1 MNSSSEIRTIH
12 VSPFSRQKYDLN
24 DLINILNPKLNHGLC
39 GSQNLGN
46 TCFMNS
52 SIACISNCS
61 ELTYYFL
68 SKKFLKDI
76 NKSNRDGA
84 GGKLAMAWYDLIY
97 YYWNSNHRYGN
108 PHSIKSIVASKNR
121 KFSGYQQQDSN
132 EFMTVFLEI
141 LGEDLNKAN
150 KKVYRELKEQQ
161 KGESD
166 VDAAQRFWKLH
177 IQRNDNII
185 TDLFH
190 GLLKSTIT
198 CPKCKFK
205 SITYDPFNTIT
216 LTIPSERIVNYLIQK
231 NERKPKEKKIKKI
244 KKKKKKEKEIVS
256 IFYVHPYSLRMTVR
270 YEIEIYKYS
279 SLNDIAN
286 EIRKRS
292 ENKDFILNSKF
303 MSVSNRECDYFL
315 DEQLPFKKNNFTFAY
330 ANDSINKNQICI
342 PIYLT
347 DGEMISSYPRV
358 IFLNKNDTYYEL
370 KKKIYILA
378 RKYLKSPFSEENEKE
393 AYIEDK
399 KLDNYIN
406 YKSDNLQEITNL
418 LNNEFNNLQ
427 KSWKNL
433 KNYIK
438 NIPYQILL
446 SNKFQLINKKH
457 IINEGMVDNFEILSE
472 VAIRSNN
479 DKIETLVGHLLNKSL
494 FLSVKFKKSSIYIKS
509 FASFNNC
516 THEKCSPLKGEEYT
530 TYYEEMEI
538 EEDSEENENENRYYS
553 NHINL
558 DHCLQYFTEEEC
570 LEEGNEWYCDKCKRR
585 VMASKKIELFYLP
598 RILCICLTRFLK
610 SGRYFGYTKNDELV
624 EFPLENL
631 NMSKYMCGPDK
642 NYSKYDLFAVSQHYG
657 GMGGG
662 HYTAVCKNIDGKWYE
677 YDDSDCSPVSQNQ
690 VITNAAYVLFYR
702 RKGWQGNFYNFFNKN
717 IYKYSFCK

>member
-1 MNSSSEIRTIH
+1 MNSSSEIRKIH

-108 PHSIKSIVASKNR
+108 PHSIKNIVASKNR

-303 MSVSNRECDYFL
+303 MSVSNRECDNFF
-315 DEQLPFKKNNFTFAY
+315 DEQIPFKKNNFTFAY

-457 IINEGMVDNFEILSE
+457 IINEGMVDNFDILSE

-479 DKIETLVGHLLNKSL
+479 DKIETLIGHLLNKSL

-702 RKGWQGNFYNFFNKN
+702 RKGW
-717 IYKYSFCK
+717 

>member
-1 MNSSSEIRTIH
+1 MNSSSEIRKIH

-231 NERKPKEKKIKKI
+231 NARKPKEKKIKKI

-292 ENKDFILNSKF
+292 DNKDFILNSRY

-457 IINEGMVDNFEILSE
+457 IINEGMVDNFDILSE

-702 RKGWQGNFYNFFNKN
+702 RKGW
-717 IYKYSFCK
+717 

>member
-1 MNSSSEIRTIH
+1 MNSSSEIRKIH

-292 ENKDFILNSKF
+292 DNKDFILNSRY

-457 IINEGMVDNFEILSE
+457 IINEGMVDNFDILSE
-472 VAIRSNN
+472 VAISSNN

-702 RKGWQGNFYNFFNKN
+702 RKGW
-717 IYKYSFCK
+717 

>member
-1 MNSSSEIRTIH
+1 MNSSSEIRKIH

-457 IINEGMVDNFEILSE
+457 IINEGMVDNFDILSE

-677 YDDSDCSPVSQNQ
+677 YDCSPVSQNQ

-702 RKGWQGNFYNFFNKN
+702 RKGW
-717 IYKYSFCK
+717 

>member
-1 MNSSSEIRTIH
+1 MNSSSDNRKIH

-24 DLINILNPKLNHGLC
+24 DLINILNPNLNHGLC
-39 GSQNLGN
+39 GSVNLGN

-68 SKKFLKDI
+68 SKKFINDI

-84 GGKLAMAWYDLIY
+84 GGQLAKAWYELLC
-97 YYWNSNHRYGN
+97 YYWNSKYSSGN
-108 PHSIKSIVASKNR
+108 PRSIKSIVASKNR

-303 MSVSNRECDYFL
+303 MSVSNRECDNFF

-438 NIPYQILL
+438 NIPYQILI

-457 IINEGMVDNFEILSE
+457 IINEGMVDNFDILSE

-677 YDDSDCSPVSQNQ
+677 YDDSDCSPISQNQ
-690 VITNAAYVLFYR
+690 IITNAAYVLFYR
-702 RKGWQGNFYNFFNKN
+702 RKGW
-717 IYKYSFCK
+717 

>member
-1 MNSSSEIRTIH
+1 MNSSSEIRKIH

-68 SKKFLKDI
+68 SKKYLKDI

-457 IINEGMVDNFEILSE
+457 IINEGMVDNFDILSE

-558 DHCLQYFTEEEC
+558 EHCLQYFTEEEC

-702 RKGWQGNFYNFFNKN
+702 RKGW
-717 IYKYSFCK
+717 

>member
-1 MNSSSEIRTIH
+1 MNSSSEIRKIH

-457 IINEGMVDNFEILSE
+457 IINEGMVDNFDILSE

-479 DKIETLVGHLLNKSL
+479 DKIETLIGHLLNKSL

-558 DHCLQYFTEEEC
+558 EHCLQYFTEEEC

-677 YDDSDCSPVSQNQ
+677 Y
-690 VITNAAYVLFYR
+690 
-702 RKGWQGNFYNFFNKN
+702 
-717 IYKYSFCK
+717 

>member
-457 IINEGMVDNFEILSE
+457 IINEGMVDNFDILSE

-479 DKIETLVGHLLNKSL
+479 DKIETLIGHLLNKSL

-702 RKGWQGNFYNFFNKN
+702 RKGW
-717 IYKYSFCK
+717 

>member
-1 MNSSSEIRTIH
+1 MNSSSEIRKIH

-231 NERKPKEKKIKKI
+231 NARKPKEKKIKKI

-303 MSVSNRECDYFL
+303 MSVSNRECDNFL
-315 DEQLPFKKNNFTFAY
+315 DEQIPFKKNNFTFAY

-457 IINEGMVDNFEILSE
+457 IINEGMVDNFDILSE

-479 DKIETLVGHLLNKSL
+479 DKIETLIGHLLNKSL

-702 RKGWQGNFYNFFNKN
+702 RKGW
-717 IYKYSFCK
+717 

>member
-1 MNSSSEIRTIH
+1 MNSSSEIRKIH

-256 IFYVHPYSLRMTVR
+256 IFYVHPYSLRTTVR

-279 SLNDIAN
+279 SLYDTAN

-292 ENKDFILNSKF
+292 DNKDFILNSRY

-457 IINEGMVDNFEILSE
+457 IINEGMVDNFDILSE

-558 DHCLQYFTEEEC
+558 EHCLQYFTEEEC

-690 VITNAAYVLFYR
+690 IITNAAYVLFYR
-702 RKGWQGNFYNFFNKN
+702 RKGW
-717 IYKYSFCK
+717 

>member
-1 MNSSSEIRTIH
+1 MNSSSEIRKIH

-457 IINEGMVDNFEILSE
+457 IINEGMVDNFDILSE

-702 RKGWQGNFYNFFNKN
+702 RKGW
-717 IYKYSFCK
+717 

>member
-1 MNSSSEIRTIH
+1 MNSSSEIRKIH

-231 NERKPKEKKIKKI
+231 NERKPKEKKVKKI
-244 KKKKKKEKEIVS
+244 KKRKKKEKEIVS

-303 MSVSNRECDYFL
+303 MSVSNRECDNFL
-315 DEQLPFKKNNFTFAY
+315 DEQIPFKKNNFTFAY

-457 IINEGMVDNFEILSE
+457 IINEGMVDNFDILSE

-702 RKGWQGNFYNFFNKN
+702 RKGW
-717 IYKYSFCK
+717 

>member
-1 MNSSSEIRTIH
+1 M
-12 VSPFSRQKYDLN
+12 
-24 DLINILNPKLNHGLC
+24 
-39 GSQNLGN
+39 
-46 TCFMNS
+46 
-52 SIACISNCS
+52 
-61 ELTYYFL
+61 
-68 SKKFLKDI
+68 
-76 NKSNRDGA
+76 
-84 GGKLAMAWYDLIY
+84 
-97 YYWNSNHRYGN
+97 
-108 PHSIKSIVASKNR
+108 
-121 KFSGYQQQDSN
+121 
-132 EFMTVFLEI
+132 
-141 LGEDLNKAN
+141 
-150 KKVYRELKEQQ
+150 
-161 KGESD
+161 
-166 VDAAQRFWKLH
+166 
-177 IQRNDNII
+177 
-185 TDLFH
+185 
-190 GLLKSTIT
+190 
-198 CPKCKFK
+198 
-205 SITYDPFNTIT
+205 
-216 LTIPSERIVNYLIQK
+216 
-231 NERKPKEKKIKKI
+231 
-244 KKKKKKEKEIVS
+244 
-256 IFYVHPYSLRMTVR
+256 HPYSLRMTVR

-292 ENKDFILNSKF
+292 DNKDFILNSRY

-457 IINEGMVDNFEILSE
+457 IINEGMVDNFDILSE

-677 YDDSDCSPVSQNQ
+677 YDDSDCSPISQNQ
-690 VITNAAYVLFYR
+690 IITNAAYVLFYR
-702 RKGWQGNFYNFFNKN
+702 RKGW
-717 IYKYSFCK
+717 

>member
-1 MNSSSEIRTIH
+1 MNSSSEIRKIH

-231 NERKPKEKKIKKI
+231 NTRKPKEKKIKKI

-292 ENKDFILNSKF
+292 DNKDFILNSKY
-303 MSVSNRECDYFL
+303 MSVSNRECDNFF
-315 DEQLPFKKNNFTFAY
+315 DEQIPFKKNNFTFAY

-406 YKSDNLQEITNL
+406 YKSDNLQEIINL

-457 IINEGMVDNFEILSE
+457 IINEGMVDNFDILSE

-677 YDDSDCSPVSQNQ
+677 YDDSDCSPISQNQ
-690 VITNAAYVLFYR
+690 IITNAAYVLFYR
-702 RKGWQGNFYNFFNKN
+702 RKGW
-717 IYKYSFCK
+717 

>member
-1 MNSSSEIRTIH
+1 MNSSSEIRKIH

-231 NERKPKEKKIKKI
+231 NARKPKEKKIKKI

-292 ENKDFILNSKF
+292 DNKDFILNSRY

-315 DEQLPFKKNNFTFAY
+315 DEQLPFKKNNFTFVY

-457 IINEGMVDNFEILSE
+457 IINEGMVDNFDILSE

-479 DKIETLVGHLLNKSL
+479 DKIETLIGHLLNKSL

-677 YDDSDCSPVSQNQ
+677 YDDESCSSISQNQ
-690 VITNAAYVLFYR
+690 VITEAAYVLFYR
-702 RKGWQGNFYNFFNKN
+702 RKDW
-717 IYKYSFCK
+717 

>member
-270 YEIEIYKYS
+270 YEIEIYKWS

-292 ENKDFILNSKF
+292 DNKDFILNSKY

-406 YKSDNLQEITNL
+406 YKSDNLKEITNL

-457 IINEGMVDNFEILSE
+457 IINEGMVDNFDILSE

-677 YDDSDCSPVSQNQ
+677 YDDSDCSPISQNQ
-690 VITNAAYVLFYR
+690 IITNAAYVLFYR
-702 RKGWQGNFYNFFNKN
+702 RKGW
-717 IYKYSFCK
+717 

>member
-1 MNSSSEIRTIH
+1 MNSSSEIRKIH

-244 KKKKKKEKEIVS
+244 KKKKKKEKEI

-457 IINEGMVDNFEILSE
+457 IINEGMVDNFDILSD

-702 RKGWQGNFYNFFNKN
+702 RKGW
-717 IYKYSFCK
+717 

>member
-1 MNSSSEIRTIH
+1 MNSSSEIRKIH

-303 MSVSNRECDYFL
+303 MSVSNRECDNFF
-315 DEQLPFKKNNFTFAY
+315 DEQIPFKKNNFTFAY

-457 IINEGMVDNFEILSE
+457 IINEGMVDNFDILSE
-472 VAIRSNN
+472 VAISSNN

-702 RKGWQGNFYNFFNKN
+702 RKGW
-717 IYKYSFCK
+717 

>member
-1 MNSSSEIRTIH
+1 MNSSSEIRKIH

-270 YEIEIYKYS
+270 YEIEIYKWS

-292 ENKDFILNSKF
+292 DNKDFILNSKY

-406 YKSDNLQEITNL
+406 YKSDNLKEITNL

-457 IINEGMVDNFEILSE
+457 IINEGMVDNFDILSE

-598 RILCICLTRFLK
+598 RILCIFSIR
-610 SGRYFGYTKNDELV
+610 
-624 EFPLENL
+624 EF
-631 NMSKYMCGPDK
+631 KYVK
-642 NYSKYDLFAVSQHYG
+642 
-657 GMGGG
+657 
-662 HYTAVCKNIDGKWYE
+662 I
-677 YDDSDCSPVSQNQ
+677 
-690 VITNAAYVLFYR
+690 YV
-702 RKGWQGNFYNFFNKN
+702 W
-717 IYKYSFCK
+717 S

>member
-1 MNSSSEIRTIH
+1 MNSSSEIRKIH

-315 DEQLPFKKNNFTFAY
+315 DEQLPFKKT
-330 ANDSINKNQICI
+330 
-342 PIYLT
+342 
-347 DGEMISSYPRV
+347 
-358 IFLNKNDTYYEL
+358 
-370 KKKIYILA
+370 
-378 RKYLKSPFSEENEKE
+378 
-393 AYIEDK
+393 
-399 KLDNYIN
+399 
-406 YKSDNLQEITNL
+406 
-418 LNNEFNNLQ
+418 
-427 KSWKNL
+427 
-433 KNYIK
+433 
-438 NIPYQILL
+438 ILL
-446 SNKFQLINKKH
+446 LLMQ
-457 IINEGMVDNFEILSE
+457 MIL
-472 VAIRSNN
+472 
-479 DKIETLVGHLLNKSL
+479 
-494 FLSVKFKKSSIYIKS
+494 
-509 FASFNNC
+509 
-516 THEKCSPLKGEEYT
+516 
-530 TYYEEMEI
+530 
-538 EEDSEENENENRYYS
+538 
-553 NHINL
+553 
-558 DHCLQYFTEEEC
+558 
-570 LEEGNEWYCDKCKRR
+570 
-585 VMASKKIELFYLP
+585 
-598 RILCICLTRFLK
+598 
-610 SGRYFGYTKNDELV
+610 
-624 EFPLENL
+624 
-631 NMSKYMCGPDK
+631 
-642 NYSKYDLFAVSQHYG
+642 
-657 GMGGG
+657 
-662 HYTAVCKNIDGKWYE
+662 
-677 YDDSDCSPVSQNQ
+677 
-690 VITNAAYVLFYR
+690 
-702 RKGWQGNFYNFFNKN
+702 
-717 IYKYSFCK
+717 

>member
-1 MNSSSEIRTIH
+1 
-12 VSPFSRQKYDLN
+12 
-24 DLINILNPKLNHGLC
+24 
-39 GSQNLGN
+39 
-46 TCFMNS
+46 
-52 SIACISNCS
+52 
-61 ELTYYFL
+61 
-68 SKKFLKDI
+68 
-76 NKSNRDGA
+76 
-84 GGKLAMAWYDLIY
+84 
-97 YYWNSNHRYGN
+97 
-108 PHSIKSIVASKNR
+108 
-121 KFSGYQQQDSN
+121 
-132 EFMTVFLEI
+132 
-141 LGEDLNKAN
+141 
-150 KKVYRELKEQQ
+150 
-161 KGESD
+161 
-166 VDAAQRFWKLH
+166 
-177 IQRNDNII
+177 
-185 TDLFH
+185 
-190 GLLKSTIT
+190 
-198 CPKCKFK
+198 
-205 SITYDPFNTIT
+205 
-216 LTIPSERIVNYLIQK
+216 
-231 NERKPKEKKIKKI
+231 
-244 KKKKKKEKEIVS
+244 
-256 IFYVHPYSLRMTVR
+256 
-270 YEIEIYKYS
+270 
-279 SLNDIAN
+279 
-286 EIRKRS
+286 
-292 ENKDFILNSKF
+292 
-303 MSVSNRECDYFL
+303 
-315 DEQLPFKKNNFTFAY
+315 
-330 ANDSINKNQICI
+330 
-342 PIYLT
+342 
-347 DGEMISSYPRV
+347 MISSYPRV

-457 IINEGMVDNFEILSE
+457 IINEGMVDNFDILSE

-677 YDDSDCSPVSQNQ
+677 YDDSDCSPISQNQ
-690 VITNAAYVLFYR
+690 IITNAAYVLFYR
-702 RKGWQGNFYNFFNKN
+702 RKGW
-717 IYKYSFCK
+717 

>member
-1 MNSSSEIRTIH
+1 MNSSSEIRKIH

-256 IFYVHPYSLRMTVR
+256 IFYVYPYSLRMTVR

-457 IINEGMVDNFEILSE
+457 IINEGMVDNFDILSE

-702 RKGWQGNFYNFFNKN
+702 RKGW
-717 IYKYSFCK
+717 

>member
-1 MNSSSEIRTIH
+1 MNSSSEIRKIH

-457 IINEGMVDNFEILSE
+457 IINEGMVDNFDILSE

-479 DKIETLVGHLLNKSL
+479 DKIETLIGHLLNKSL

-702 RKGWQGNFYNFFNKN
+702 RKGW
-717 IYKYSFCK
+717 

>member
-1 MNSSSEIRTIH
+1 MNSSSEIRKIH

-292 ENKDFILNSKF
+292 DNKDFILNSKY
-303 MSVSNRECDYFL
+303 MSVSNRECDNFF
-315 DEQLPFKKNNFTFAY
+315 DEQIPFKKNNFTFAY

-457 IINEGMVDNFEILSE
+457 IINEGMVDNFDILSE

-677 YDDSDCSPVSQNQ
+677 YDDSDCSPISQNQ
-690 VITNAAYVLFYR
+690 IITNAAYVLFYR
-702 RKGWQGNFYNFFNKN
+702 RKGW
-717 IYKYSFCK
+717 

>member
-1 MNSSSEIRTIH
+1 MNSSSEIRKIH

-303 MSVSNRECDYFL
+303 MSVSNRECDNFF
-315 DEQLPFKKNNFTFAY
+315 DEQIPFKKNNFTFAY

-406 YKSDNLQEITNL
+406 YKSDNLKEITNL

-457 IINEGMVDNFEILSE
+457 IINEGMVDNFDILSE

-677 YDDSDCSPVSQNQ
+677 YK
-690 VITNAAYVLFYR
+690 I
-702 RKGWQGNFYNFFNKN
+702 
-717 IYKYSFCK
+717 

>member
-1 MNSSSEIRTIH
+1 MNSSSEIH

-457 IINEGMVDNFEILSE
+457 IINEGMVDNFDILSE

-677 YDDSDCSPVSQNQ
+677 YDDESCSSISQNQ
-690 VITNAAYVLFYR
+690 VITEAAYVLFYR
-702 RKGWQGNFYNFFNKN
+702 RKDW
-717 IYKYSFCK
+717 